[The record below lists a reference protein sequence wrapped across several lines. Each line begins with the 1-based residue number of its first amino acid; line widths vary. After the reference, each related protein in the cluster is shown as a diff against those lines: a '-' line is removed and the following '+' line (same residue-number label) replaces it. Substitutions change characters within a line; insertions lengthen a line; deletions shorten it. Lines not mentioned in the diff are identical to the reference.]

1 MIPKLNHTPYTMKHI
16 IEHVVASSIMNI
28 VSKTNYRFIEPQNG
42 PTINEH
48 ATQGLHVTMGKAQLT
63 FVHLATPVGGNF
75 FPI

>member
-1 MIPKLNHTPYTMKHI
+1 MILKLNHTPHIVKHI

-48 ATQGLHVTMGKAQLT
+48 ATQGLHVIIGKTQPT
-63 FVHLATPVGGNF
+63 FVHLATHVKGNF